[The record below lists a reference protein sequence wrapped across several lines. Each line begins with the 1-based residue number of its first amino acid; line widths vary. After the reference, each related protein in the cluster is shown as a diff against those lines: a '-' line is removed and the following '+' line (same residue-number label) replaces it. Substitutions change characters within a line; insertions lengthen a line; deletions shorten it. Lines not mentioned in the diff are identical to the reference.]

1 LGAGIETGVFSALAA
16 NRKQFFELIAA
27 AERQFNCDIDERG
40 LVAEIDSNYDG
51 RNSLTVD
58 EARDLLMKVSKPK
71 KPGNATASPS
81 GGSG

>member
-58 EARDLLMKVSKPK
+58 EARDLLMKVSKPR
-71 KPGNATASPS
+71 SPMRRPALS